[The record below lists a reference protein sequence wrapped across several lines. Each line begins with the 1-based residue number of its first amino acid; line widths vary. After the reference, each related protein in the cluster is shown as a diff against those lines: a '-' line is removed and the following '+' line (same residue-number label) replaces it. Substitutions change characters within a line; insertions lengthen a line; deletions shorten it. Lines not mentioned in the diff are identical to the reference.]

1 MSIGERCMM
10 VQITVNLVEG
20 DVSNVEAVARARHQS
35 QEEIISYALELGLS
49 LLMARAGIGGQTAS
63 RAALEAGFGIWKDKL
78 DVPVD
83 GLEYQLAVRAE
94 WP

>member
-1 MSIGERCMM
+1 MA
-10 VQITVNLVEG
+10 QITVNLPDG
-20 DVSNVEAVARARHQS
+20 DVSNVEAIATAQHQS
-35 QEEIISYALELGLS
+35 QDEIIRHALELGLS

-63 RAALEAGFGIWKDKL
+63 RAALEAGFGIWKDKP